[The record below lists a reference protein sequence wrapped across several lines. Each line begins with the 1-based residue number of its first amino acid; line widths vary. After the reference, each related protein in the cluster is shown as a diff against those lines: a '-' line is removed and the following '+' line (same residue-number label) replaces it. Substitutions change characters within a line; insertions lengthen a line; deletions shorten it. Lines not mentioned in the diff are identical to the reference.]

1 MRFYSVLN
9 IIFGGIYV
17 LLIKQKIS
25 NFLKEEDGMGTLEV
39 LLIVA
44 VLVAIALLFRGKIIE
59 WVNSLLDKSDSQI
72 EQF

>member
-1 MRFYSVLN
+1 MV
-9 IIFGGIYV
+9 
-17 LLIKQKIS
+17 LIKQRII
-25 NFLKEEDGMGTLEV
+25 NFLREEEGMGTLEV

-59 WVNSLLDKSDSQI
+59 WVNTLLDKADLQI